1 MQKLIRLRSGRSA
14 GADPFR
20 PVLGQGDSR
29 SDVSKVLQGRVP
41 FFEKDLAFS
50 IHRALGRGV
59 NQASPPREAWIG
71 PELHGVRSCGVDG
84 GRARRHCLNQLLGQ
98 RRLVSLKC
106 GKKGKKI
113 TCDLV
118 GDFFL
123 WKETP
128 GLDVAVPGGVSE
140 IGRADIGAYAPPP
153 DDLCVVT
160 FHKAACKPSGFAGQ
174 EFSQYWD
181 TDSNAL
187 VEAAI

>member
-1 MQKLIRLRSGRSA
+1 M
-14 GADPFR
+14 
-20 PVLGQGDSR
+20 
-29 SDVSKVLQGRVP
+29 
-41 FFEKDLAFS
+41 
-50 IHRALGRGV
+50 
-59 NQASPPREAWIG
+59 
-71 PELHGVRSCGVDG
+71 
-84 GRARRHCLNQLLGQ
+84 
-98 RRLVSLKC
+98 SLKC

-187 VEAAI
+187 VEAAIKAQRNVVFPTPLKQNIGVCRVGDGGYYLLRSRGAILRQISEIVAINPIQNKVHYGLLCCPL